1 MHTGQY
7 LGGRPAGP
15 FVAFAVHLFLRRGQ
29 FGLIIKTREWAKSLL
44 SLGLVNVL
52 AGRYF
57 HDIADEFEAECGVV
71 VHRTPCPSFSSEVE
85 AHFLSLD

>member
-1 MHTGQY
+1 M
-7 LGGRPAGP
+7 GP
-15 FVAFAVHLFLRRGQ
+15 IFQH
-29 FGLIIKTREWAKSLL
+29 LL

-57 HDIADEFEAECGVV
+57 HDIADEFKAECGVV
-71 VHRTPCPSFSSEVE
+71 VHRTPCPFSSEVE